1 MNDLTTVLEEAA
13 AVIDPRGENE
23 DVSVLCGLVAWAV
36 EHPDA
41 YRGWDAHTLS
51 AALQWNFEVDAE
63 AADEMTRRFVE
74 DVEE

>member
-23 DVSVLCGLVAWAV
+23 DVSVLCGLVAWVV

-41 YRGWDAHTLS
+41 YRGWDAQTLS

-63 AADEMTRRFVE
+63 ADDEMTRRLLE